1 MKYIKNILNETVE
14 KAMARTNDNS
24 DFRNQGKKLSSSL
37 SMDQKLQLLSGAN
50 FWQTHALPRQRM
62 RAIRVSDGPHGL
74 RKESGQAAGMAMAP
88 SEPAVCYP
96 TASALACS
104 FDRELMYRIGTALAE
119 ECQEKDVQVLL
130 GPGVNHKRSP
140 LCGRNFEYFSEDPI
154 VSSEMAIPMVKG
166 LQDHGVGACIK
177 HFAANSQE
185 YGRMVSDSIVDKRA
199 LMELYLLQF
208 ERIIRRAQPW
218 AVMTS
223 YNKLNGTY
231 SAENGWLMN
240 ETARDRWG
248 FQGAFFSD
256 WGGVSSSVASVK
268 NGLNLEMPG
277 GDNGTLEQLQDGIL
291 DGTLTPKEVFRAS
304 SRTAELIAKGNY
316 YRDPSVR
323 ADLHAHLFLAQQAAE
338 QSAVLLKNDKD
349 LLPVQKDDSIALI
362 GMMAKRPRYQGAGS
376 SKVNSLA
383 VDCLYDVINA
393 SALDFEYADG
403 YSLDDELNKADSGLV
418 KHACKIAKKKDKV
431 IIVAGLPDSYESEGF
446 DRTDLALPKAMNTL
460 ISKVAAVNPNVIVVL
475 QAGSPVS
482 MPWIRDVK
490 SVLMMYLS
498 GCQGGKAAF
507 RLLTGQINP
516 SGHLAETF
524 PLKIKDTPCC
534 AYFANDLLQAQYRES
549 IYSGYRY
556 YDTVQSEVL
565 FPFGHGLSYTTF
577 EYSKLRIETLPS
589 VVPGNNNDIVI
600 CCDVKNTGKV
610 VGSEVVQLY
619 LGHTASRIPRAKK
632 ELKQFQKICLN
643 PGEQAEVRFEITDA
657 DLQYYDTA
665 LDDWS
670 VEAGDYRVSIGSS
683 SRDIRLTGT
692 FSAGGSTLPHSDMPE
707 FYFKVEN
714 GIFTV
719 DDSAFARLLGKA
731 IPAKRKAR
739 PFTKDTS
746 LQELK
751 ASPFGKLLLQVIQL
765 KLRGN
770 PDPMFAKSIL
780 GSPLRIV
787 NMGPVKKQHLEAF
800 IALMNHHPAQAV
812 QKLTA
817 MAKHQSLY

>member
-1 MKYIKNILNETVE
+1 
-14 KAMARTNDNS
+14 MADNRKNS
-24 DFRNQGKKLSSSL
+24 DFRRQGKKLSSSL

-50 FWQTHALPRQRM
+50 FWQTHALPRQNM

-74 RKESGQAAGMAMAP
+74 RKEAGQATSLAMAP

-104 FDRELMYRIGTALAE
+104 FDRELMYKIGKALAE
-119 ECQEKDVQVLL
+119 EAQEKDVQVLL

-140 LCGRNFEYFSEDPI
+140 LCGRNFEYFSEDPV
-154 VSSEMAIPMVKG
+154 VSSEMAIPLVKG

-185 YGRMVSDSIVDKRA
+185 YGRMVSDSIIDRRA

-208 ERIIRRAQPW
+208 KRIIRRSQPW

-231 SAENGWLMN
+231 CAENGWLMN

-256 WGGVSSSVASVK
+256 WGGVSDSVASVR

-277 GDNGTLEQLQDGIL
+277 GDNGTLEQLQAGIL
-291 DGTLTPKEVFRAS
+291 DGTLTPKEAFRAS

-316 YRDPSVR
+316 YRDPSVHP
-323 ADLHAHLFLAQQAAE
+323 DLHEHLRLSQQAAE
-338 QSAVLLKNDKD
+338 QSAVLLKNDKN
-349 LLPVQKDDSIALI
+349 LLPIKKDDSVALI
-362 GMMAKRPRYQGAGS
+362 GMLAKRPRYQGGGS

-383 VDCLYDVINA
+383 VDCLYDVINT
-393 SALDFEYADG
+393 SSLEFDYADG
-403 YSLDDELNKADSGLV
+403 YSLDDDLKKADSGLV

-446 DRTDLALPKAMNTL
+446 DRSDLSLPKAMNTL

-475 QAGSPVS
+475 QAGSPVT
-482 MPWIRDVK
+482 MPWINNVK

-498 GCQGGKAAF
+498 GCQGGKATF
-507 RLLTGQINP
+507 RLLTGQVNP
-516 SGHLAETF
+516 SGHLAESF
-524 PLKIKDTPCC
+524 PLRVKDTPCY

-565 FPFGHGLSYTTF
+565 FPFGHGLSYTSF
-577 EYSKLRIETLPS
+577 DYSGLRIETVPS
-589 VVPGNNNDIVI
+589 VVPGNSNDIIVT
-600 CCDVKNTGKV
+600 CDVKNTGKV
-610 VGSEVVQLY
+610 PGQEVVQLY

-632 ELKQFQKICLN
+632 ELKQFQKIHLE
-643 PGEQAEVRFEITDA
+643 PGAHTEVRFELTDS

-670 VEAGDYRVSIGSS
+670 VEAGSYRVSIGSS
-683 SRDIRLTGT
+683 SRDIRLTGVFEAT
-692 FSAGGSTLPHSDMPE
+692 GNALPYSDMPE
-707 FYFKVEN
+707 WYFKVEN
-714 GIFTV
+714 GVFTV
-719 DDSAFARLLGKA
+719 EDSSFAKLLGHE
-731 IPAKRKAR
+731 IPAVRKPK

-746 LQELK
+746 IQELK
-751 ASPFGKLLLQVIQL
+751 ASLFGKVINQLIQL
-765 KLRGN
+765 KLKGN
-770 PDPMFAKSIL
+770 PDPMFEKSLL

-800 IALMNHHPAQAV
+800 IALMNHHPAEAV
-812 QKLTA
+812 QILTA
-817 MAKHQSLY
+817 MTKHHDLY